1 MKTSTAAL
9 AAWFALAAAAAAQPA
24 AAPSAPTTP
33 VGIVADPCVGRTPQT
48 DWANL
53 CRYRADNAAT
63 PPPRSDQPR
72 VVFMGDSI
80 TEGWRRFDPDFFEAN
95 GYLGRGISGQTTPQM
110 LVRFQPDVIALKPRV
125 AHLMAATN
133 DIAGNTGPTTLQ
145 AVQDNIVAMTT
156 LARAN
161 GVRMVLAAVP
171 PAADFPWRKGME
183 PAPKIAELN
192 AWLKAYAARE
202 GLVFVDYGEV
212 LGDAAGAMRPEFS
225 RDGVHPNPAGY
236 AAMQPLARRAIAE
249 ALAGPRR

>member
-1 MKTSTAAL
+1 MKISTAAL
-9 AAWFALAAAAAAQPA
+9 AAGLALATAAAGQPAPAPPA
-24 AAPSAPTTP
+24 AATP

-63 PPPRSDQPR
+63 PPPRADQPR

-80 TEGWRRFDPDFFEAN
+80 TEGWRRFDPALFEAN
-95 GYLGRGISGQTTPQM
+95 GYVGRGISGQTTPQM
-110 LVRFQPDVIALKPRV
+110 LVRFQPDVLALKPRV
-125 AHLMAATN
+125 VHIMAATN

-145 AVQDNIVAMTT
+145 AIQDNVVAMTT

-161 GVRMVLAAVP
+161 GVRVVLAAVP
-171 PAADFPWRKGME
+171 PAMDFPWRKGME
-183 PAPKIAELN
+183 PAPKIAALN

-202 GLVFVDYGEV
+202 RLVFVDYGEV
-212 LGDAAGAMRPEFS
+212 LADAGGAMKAEFS